1 MVVSSL
7 LAKAKIQV
15 GSNVFWMRR
24 KLCITPVLNLQI
36 ERLGPLKN
44 RLLCDIFTL

>member
-24 KLCITPVLNLQI
+24 KLCITPVFSNASVMKG
-36 ERLGPLKN
+36 EEFAN
-44 RLLCDIFTL
+44 REAGSSEK